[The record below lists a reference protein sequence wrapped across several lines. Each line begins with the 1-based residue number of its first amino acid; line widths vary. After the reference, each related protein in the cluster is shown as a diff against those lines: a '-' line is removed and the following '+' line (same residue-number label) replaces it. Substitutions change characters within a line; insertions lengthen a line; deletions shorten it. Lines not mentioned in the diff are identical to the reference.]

1 MMPSKMRGAQKAS
14 GLSVLLAAVAAE
26 KAPEM
31 LGWVARSAVGLP
43 VPLGGA
49 AAFIAVTPPP
59 PIPVAVRPKLNT
71 SYARPADSGGASE

>member
-49 AAFIAVTPPP
+49 VAFIAVTPP